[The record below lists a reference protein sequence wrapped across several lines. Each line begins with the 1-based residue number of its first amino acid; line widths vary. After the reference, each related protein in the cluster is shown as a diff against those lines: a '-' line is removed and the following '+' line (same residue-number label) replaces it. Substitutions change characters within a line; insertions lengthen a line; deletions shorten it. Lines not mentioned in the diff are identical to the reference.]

1 MLKEEIRK
9 QEKDILNSKVV
20 LVLQIVSML
29 FAAFWITW
37 YKSPQWWKDTSNL
50 LLFLVPSISWILF
63 RSIVYF
69 IAKHKL
75 RKARKEKVVLEVMET

>member
-1 MLKEEIRK
+1 LEQDIRR
-9 QEKDILNSKVV
+9 QEGDILNSKVV

-37 YKSPQWWKDTSNL
+37 YKSPQWWKGTSNRL
-50 LLFLVPSISWILF
+50 WFLVPSISWILF
-63 RSIVYF
+63 RSIAYF

-75 RKARKEKVVLEVMET
+75 KKARKEKVVLEVMET